1 MVGAFS
7 ASLDGSL
14 YITAYRHSNWLSL
27 GEFSETETEG
37 KLKIEIIA
45 VLLFSLEERHSFTS
59 AVNSLGFPSR
69 SAGKESTSRPE
80 TEV

>member
-27 GEFSETETEG
+27 EWVFRETETEG

-45 VLLFSLEERHSFTS
+45 ILLFSLERDILSH
-59 AVNSLGFPSR
+59 LL
-69 SAGKESTSRPE
+69 
-80 TEV
+80 